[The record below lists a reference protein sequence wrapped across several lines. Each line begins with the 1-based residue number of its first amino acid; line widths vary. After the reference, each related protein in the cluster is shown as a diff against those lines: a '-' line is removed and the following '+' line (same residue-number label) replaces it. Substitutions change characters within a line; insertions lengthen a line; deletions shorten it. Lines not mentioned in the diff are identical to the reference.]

1 MDRKERIIMDKKPT
15 VALAGNPNSGKTSI
29 FNELTGSRQYVGNW
43 PGVTVE
49 KKEGRFSWNGYE
61 INVVDLPGTYS
72 LTAYSIDE
80 TIARDFIVEGQP
92 DAVIVVIDSSNLA
105 RNLYLALEILELG
118 ANVILDLNMIDEAER
133 KGLKIDV
140 EKISSFFDVPVVETV
155 AVAGKGIQHLKETI
169 IEAIKI
175 KRNEFK
181 IDYGKEIE
189 REIEYLSEF
198 LKSKGVSLKF
208 PLRWFVIKL
217 LEGDTEII
225 REAKLSNLADEI
237 EEKVQESKIRLEKQL
252 GSDPETSIIEK
263 RYGIIEG
270 LIKECVE
277 RQVGI
282 DERLTISDKIDK
294 IVTNKYL
301 GIPIFLLIMW
311 LTFQLVFKL
320 GEPIVGIIEL
330 FFDWLGKTISLW
342 FTSIGI
348 SEWIISL
355 VRDGIISGL
364 GSVLVFLPNIL
375 LLFLVISI
383 LEDSGYMAR
392 AAFVMDR
399 LMHAL
404 GLHGKSFIPMILGFG
419 CNVPAVMA
427 CRTLESEKDRIL
439 TILVIPLM
447 SCTARLPIY
456 VLFASV
462 FFPKSQGWIIFS
474 LYVLGIVLAIIVA
487 RIFKGIFFKHEV
499 APLIMELPPYRLP
512 QLKGIFIHMWERGSQ
527 FLKKAGSIILAGVVV
542 IWILAS
548 LPLGVEYASSE
559 SFIGRLGSILA
570 PLLKPAG
577 FGFWQAGVA
586 LFFGLVAKEVVIGAF
601 GTVYGVEE
609 AGLTDAIS
617 QNFTPLSAY
626 SFMVMSLIYIPC
638 IATIGVIKRE
648 TNWKWTGLAI
658 GYSLVLGWILA
669 VLIYQ
674 IGRLFL

>member
-1 MDRKERIIMDKKPT
+1 
-15 VALAGNPNSGKTSI
+15 
-29 FNELTGSRQYVGNW
+29 
-43 PGVTVE
+43 
-49 KKEGRFSWNGYE
+49 
-61 INVVDLPGTYS
+61 
-72 LTAYSIDE
+72 
-80 TIARDFIVEGQP
+80 
-92 DAVIVVIDSSNLA
+92 
-105 RNLYLALEILELG
+105 
-118 ANVILDLNMIDEAER
+118 
-133 KGLKIDV
+133 
-140 EKISSFFDVPVVETV
+140 ETV
-155 AVAGKGIQHLKETI
+155 AVTGKGIQHLKETI
-169 IEAIKI
+169 IEAIGI

-181 IDYGKEIE
+181 IDYGEEIE
-189 REIEYLSEF
+189 REIEHLSEF
-198 LKSKGVSLKF
+198 IKSEKVSLRF
-208 PLRWFVIKL
+208 PLRWFIIKL
-217 LEGDTEII
+217 LEGDTQII
-225 REAKLSNLADEI
+225 KEAGLLDISDKIEKKL
-237 EEKVQESKIRLEKQL
+237 QESMMRLEKQL
-252 GSDPETSIIEK
+252 DSDVETFIVEK

-277 RQVGI
+277 RQIGI
-282 DERLTISDKIDK
+282 EERLTISDKIDK

-301 GIPIFLLIMW
+301 GIPIFLLMMW

-342 FTSIGI
+342 FTSIGVPD
-348 SEWIISL
+348 WIISL
-355 VRDGIISGL
+355 VRDGIISGV

-375 LLFLVISI
+375 LLFLAISI

-392 AAFVMDR
+392 VAFVMDR

-419 CNVPAVMA
+419 CNVPAIMA

-456 VLFASV
+456 ALFASV
-462 FFPKSQGWIIFS
+462 FFPKNQGWVIFS
-474 LYVLGIVLAIIVA
+474 LYVLGIVLAILVA
-487 RIFKGIFFKHEV
+487 RIFKRIFFKHEV

-512 QLKGIFIHMWERGSQ
+512 QIKGVFIHMWERGSQ
-527 FLKKAGSIILAGVVV
+527 FLKKAGSIIFAGVVI
-542 IWILAS
+542 IWLLAS
-548 LPLGVEYASSE
+548 LPFGVEYASGE
-559 SFIGRLGSILA
+559 SLIGRVGNVLA

-586 LFFGLVAKEVVIGAF
+586 LFFGLLAKEVVIGTL
-601 GTVYGVEE
+601 GTVYGVGET
-609 AGLTDAIS
+609 GLTGAIS
-617 QNFTPLSAY
+617 QNFTSLSAY

-658 GYSLVLGWILA
+658 GYSLILGWILA

-674 IGRLFL
+674 IGKLFL

>member
-1 MDRKERIIMDKKPT
+1 MNKKPT

-29 FNELTGSRQYVGNW
+29 FNELTGSHQHVGNW

-49 KKEGRFSWNGYE
+49 KKEGKFTWKGYE

-80 TIARDFIVEGQP
+80 TIARNFIVEEQP

-105 RNLYLALEILELG
+105 RNLYLALEVLELG
-118 ANVILDLNMIDEAER
+118 AHVILDLNMIDEAER
-133 KGLKIDV
+133 KGLKIDI
-140 EKISSFFDVPVVETV
+140 EKISSFFNVPVVETV
-155 AVAGKGIQHLKETI
+155 AVTGKGIQHLKETI
-169 IEAIKI
+169 IEAIGI

-181 IDYGKEIE
+181 IDYGEEIE
-189 REIEYLSEF
+189 REIEHLSEF
-198 LKSKGVSLKF
+198 IKSEKVSLRF
-208 PLRWFVIKL
+208 PLRWFIIKL
-217 LEGDTEII
+217 LEGDTQII
-225 REAKLSNLADEI
+225 KEAGLLDISDKIEKKL
-237 EEKVQESKIRLEKQL
+237 QESMMRLEKQL
-252 GSDPETSIIEK
+252 DSDVETFIVEK

-277 RQVGI
+277 RQIGI
-282 DERLTISDKIDK
+282 EERLTISDKIDK

-301 GIPIFLLIMW
+301 GIPIFLLMMW

-330 FFDWLGKTISLW
+330 FFDWLGRTVSLW
-342 FTSIGI
+342 FTSIGLPN
-348 SEWIISL
+348 WIISL
-355 VRDGIISGL
+355 VRDGIISGV

-375 LLFLVISI
+375 LLFLAISI

-392 AAFVMDR
+392 VAFVMDR

-404 GLHGKSFIPMILGFG
+404 GLHGKSFIPMVLGFG
-419 CNVPAVMA
+419 CNVPAIMA

-456 VLFASV
+456 ALFASV
-462 FFPKSQGWIIFS
+462 FFPKNQGWVIFS
-474 LYVLGIVLAIIVA
+474 LYVLGIVLAILVA
-487 RIFKGIFFKHEV
+487 RIFKRIFFKHEV

-512 QLKGIFIHMWERGSQ
+512 QIKGVFIHMWERGSQ
-527 FLKKAGSIILAGVVV
+527 FLKKAGSIIFAGVVI
-542 IWILAS
+542 IWLLAS
-548 LPLGVEYASSE
+548 LPFGVEYASGE
-559 SFIGRLGSILA
+559 SLIGRVGNVLA

-586 LFFGLVAKEVVIGAF
+586 LFFGLLAKEVVIGTL
-601 GTVYGVEE
+601 GTVYGVGET
-609 AGLTDAIS
+609 GLTGAIS

-658 GYSLVLGWILA
+658 GYSLILGWILA

-674 IGRLFL
+674 IGKLFL

>member
-1 MDRKERIIMDKKPT
+1 MNRKPT

-29 FNELTGSRQYVGNW
+29 FNELTGSHQYVGNW

-49 KKEGRFSWNGYE
+49 KKEGKFTWKGYE

-72 LTAYSIDE
+72 LSAYSIDE
-80 TIARDFIVEGQP
+80 TIARNFIVEEQP

-105 RNLYLALEILELG
+105 RNLYLALEVLELG

-133 KGLKIDV
+133 KGLKIDI
-140 EKISSFFDVPVVETV
+140 EKISSFFNVPVVETV
-155 AVAGKGIQHLKETI
+155 AVTGKGIQHLKETI
-169 IEAIKI
+169 IEAIGI

-181 IDYGKEIE
+181 IDYGEEIE
-189 REIEYLSEF
+189 REIEHLSEF
-198 LKSKGVSLKF
+198 IKSEKVSLRF
-208 PLRWFVIKL
+208 PLRWFIIKL
-217 LEGDTEII
+217 LEGDTQII
-225 REAKLSNLADEI
+225 KEAGLLDISDKIEKKL
-237 EEKVQESKIRLEKQL
+237 QESMMRLEKQL
-252 GSDPETSIIEK
+252 DSDVETFIVEK

-277 RQVGI
+277 RQIGI
-282 DERLTISDKIDK
+282 EERLTISDKIDK

-301 GIPIFLLIMW
+301 GIPIFLLMMW

-342 FTSIGI
+342 FTSIGLPN
-348 SEWIISL
+348 WIISL
-355 VRDGIISGL
+355 VRDGIISGV

-375 LLFLVISI
+375 LLFLAISI

-392 AAFVMDR
+392 VAFVMDR

-419 CNVPAVMA
+419 CNVPAIMA

-456 VLFASV
+456 ALFASV
-462 FFPKSQGWIIFS
+462 FFPKNQGWVIFS
-474 LYVLGIVLAIIVA
+474 LYVLGIVLAILVA
-487 RIFKGIFFKHEV
+487 RIFKRIFFKHEV

-512 QLKGIFIHMWERGSQ
+512 QIKGVFIHMWERGSQ
-527 FLKKAGSIILAGVVV
+527 FLKKAGSIIFAGVVI
-542 IWILAS
+542 IWLLAS
-548 LPLGVEYASSE
+548 LPFGVEYASGE
-559 SFIGRLGSILA
+559 SLIGRVGNVLA

-586 LFFGLVAKEVVIGAF
+586 LFFGLLAKEVVIGTL
-601 GTVYGVEE
+601 GTVYGVGET
-609 AGLTDAIS
+609 GLTGAIS
-617 QNFTPLSAY
+617 QNFTSLSAY

-658 GYSLVLGWILA
+658 GYSLILGWILA

-674 IGRLFL
+674 IGKLFL

>member
-1 MDRKERIIMDKKPT
+1 MNRKPT

-29 FNELTGSRQYVGNW
+29 FNELTGSHQYVGNW

-49 KKEGRFSWNGYE
+49 KKEGKFTWKGYE

-80 TIARDFIVEGQP
+80 TIARNFIVEEQP

-105 RNLYLALEILELG
+105 RNLYLALEVLELG

-133 KGLKIDV
+133 KGLKIDI
-140 EKISSFFDVPVVETV
+140 EKISSFFNVPVVETV
-155 AVAGKGIQHLKETI
+155 AVTGKGIQHLKETI
-169 IEAIKI
+169 IEAIGI

-181 IDYGKEIE
+181 IDYGEEIE
-189 REIEYLSEF
+189 REIEHLSEF
-198 LKSKGVSLKF
+198 IKSEKVSLRF
-208 PLRWFVIKL
+208 PLRWFIIKL
-217 LEGDTEII
+217 LEGDTQII
-225 REAKLSNLADEI
+225 KEAGLLDISDKIEKKL
-237 EEKVQESKIRLEKQL
+237 QESMMRLEKQL
-252 GSDPETSIIEK
+252 DSDVETFIVEK

-277 RQVGI
+277 RQIGI
-282 DERLTISDKIDK
+282 EERLTISDKIDK

-301 GIPIFLLIMW
+301 GIPIFLLMMW

-330 FFDWLGKTISLW
+330 FFDWLGRTVSLW
-342 FTSIGI
+342 FTSIGLPN
-348 SEWIISL
+348 WIISL
-355 VRDGIISGL
+355 VRDGIISGV

-375 LLFLVISI
+375 LLFLAISI

-392 AAFVMDR
+392 VAFVMDR

-419 CNVPAVMA
+419 CNVPAIMA

-456 VLFASV
+456 ALFASV
-462 FFPKSQGWIIFS
+462 FFPKNQGWVIFS
-474 LYVLGIVLAIIVA
+474 LYVLGIVLAILVA
-487 RIFKGIFFKHEV
+487 RIFKRIFFKHEV

-512 QLKGIFIHMWERGSQ
+512 QIKGVFIHMWERGSQ
-527 FLKKAGSIILAGVVV
+527 FLKKAGSIIFAGVVI
-542 IWILAS
+542 IWLLAS
-548 LPLGVEYASSE
+548 LPFGVEYASGE
-559 SFIGRLGSILA
+559 SLIGRVGNVLA

-586 LFFGLVAKEVVIGAF
+586 LFFGLLAKEVVIGTL
-601 GTVYGVEE
+601 GTVYGVGET
-609 AGLTDAIS
+609 GLTGAIS

-648 TNWKWTGLAI
+648 TNWKWTGLVI
-658 GYSLVLGWILA
+658 GYSLILGWILA

-674 IGRLFL
+674 IGKLFL

>member
-1 MDRKERIIMDKKPT
+1 MNRKPT

-29 FNELTGSRQYVGNW
+29 FNELTGSHQYVGNW

-49 KKEGRFSWNGYE
+49 KKEGKFTWKGYE

-72 LTAYSIDE
+72 LSAYSIDE
-80 TIARDFIVEGQP
+80 TIARNFIVEEQP

-105 RNLYLALEILELG
+105 RNLYLALEVLELG

-133 KGLKIDV
+133 KGLKIDI
-140 EKISSFFDVPVVETV
+140 EKISSFFNVPVVETV
-155 AVAGKGIQHLKETI
+155 AVTGKGIQHLKETI
-169 IEAIKI
+169 IEAIGI

-181 IDYGKEIE
+181 IDYGEEIE
-189 REIEYLSEF
+189 REIEHLSEF
-198 LKSKGVSLKF
+198 IKSEKVSLRF
-208 PLRWFVIKL
+208 PLRWFIIKL
-217 LEGDTEII
+217 LEGDTQII
-225 REAKLSNLADEI
+225 KEAGLLDINDKIEKKL
-237 EEKVQESKIRLEKQL
+237 QESMMRLEKQL
-252 GSDPETSIIEK
+252 DSDVETFIVEK

-277 RQVGI
+277 RQIGI
-282 DERLTISDKIDK
+282 EERLTISDKIDK

-301 GIPIFLLIMW
+301 GIPIFLLMMW

-342 FTSIGI
+342 FTSIGVPD
-348 SEWIISL
+348 WIISL
-355 VRDGIISGL
+355 VRDGIISGV

-375 LLFLVISI
+375 LLFLAISI

-392 AAFVMDR
+392 VAFVMDR

-419 CNVPAVMA
+419 CNVPAIMA

-456 VLFASV
+456 ALFASV
-462 FFPKSQGWIIFS
+462 FFPKNQGWVIFS
-474 LYVLGIVLAIIVA
+474 LYVLGIVLAILVA
-487 RIFKGIFFKHEV
+487 RIFKRIFFKHEV

-512 QLKGIFIHMWERGSQ
+512 QIKGVFIHMWERGSQ
-527 FLKKAGSIILAGVVV
+527 FLKKAGSIIFAGVVI
-542 IWILAS
+542 IWLLAS
-548 LPLGVEYASSE
+548 LPFGVEYASGE
-559 SFIGRLGSILA
+559 SLIGRVGNVLA

-586 LFFGLVAKEVVIGAF
+586 LFFGLLAKEVVIGTL
-601 GTVYGVEE
+601 GTVYGVGET
-609 AGLTDAIS
+609 GLTGAIS

-658 GYSLVLGWILA
+658 GYSLILGWILA

-674 IGRLFL
+674 IGKLFL